1 MCIIHIKTSRKSLK
15 VFIGKVRYGKISS
28 LFIAI
33 CFNGTTKVGSV
44 SVVRLPHRYLN
55 ITIQLFLAELL

>member
-33 CFNGTTKVGSV
+33 CFNGTTNVGSV

-55 ITIQLFLAELL
+55 RTIQSFVAELL